1 MVLKIQYD
9 GLMEEQVSTRE
20 YSRRLVIY
28 CLLAVLA
35 PVYLVNIIPM
45 RQWTRGVP
53 VADSRLNLWALT
65 HQWKVLPS
73 NPADIWNGNAFY
85 PAGQAITGSDHLFTQ
100 AVTGL
105 PVYKI
110 TGNPFLTYHF
120 VLFAGYAISAWG
132 MFLLG
137 LLLFR
142 HAGGALAAAVFFTV
156 ALPRSVHAVGH
167 LQIAYLGWLPWSIY
181 FLHRMYRRNSVGV
194 TAGFVVSTALHILS
208 GWYMAYFHG
217 FILAVLIPAL
227 ALKHRQ
233 VKTLYICVV
242 AVAVVFLLVLPF
254 GLPYAGR
261 PGVDTETWN
270 RYAARPAD
278 FFTPASYTLF
288 ARGNRPFWSET
299 TLWMGFT
306 APVLGMIGIFFRG
319 RPDRMGR
326 SPGVF
331 PYLLLILI
339 GGAIACGIN
348 LPRFAAENLSFGLLH
363 RLPGIDGIRAPA
375 RAVFI
380 VMFALSI
387 LFGRVIWLIEKR
399 LPSKPVARIITVLA
413 VAMVM
418 IENFPLM
425 PVQAAEVRIPPVYRW
440 LESLPGRVVIA
451 EAPCFYNTDLWA
463 FEADYMMYAAL
474 HGHATVNGYSRFA
487 PASYA
492 GMSEALDRIPS
503 PSAIRHLK
511 NAGVDYLIVHPQM
524 FFHHAMR
531 DLFRQMEDAPD
542 PVTVLNR
549 ITELSNAHYTR
560 LVSAEGL
567 AVELAC
573 LHSPYLRLLGRFDTS
588 LVFRLSDLQF
598 VDSGEDP
605 SAGYANED
613 ASAAAAIHAVSVL
626 SM

>member
-1 MVLKIQYD
+1 
-9 GLMEEQVSTRE
+9 MEEQVSTRE

-28 CLLAVLA
+28 CLLAILA
-35 PVYLVNIIPM
+35 PVYLVNIIPI

-53 VADSRLNLWALT
+53 FADSRLNLWALT

-73 NPADIWNGNAFY
+73 NPADIWNGNAFF
-85 PAGQAITGSDHLFTQ
+85 PAGQTITGSDHLFTQ

-105 PVYKI
+105 PVYKM
-110 TGNPFLTYHF
+110 TENPFLTYHF
-120 VLFAGYAISAWG
+120 VLFAGYAIGAWG

-156 ALPRSVHAVGH
+156 ALPRSIHAVGH
-167 LQIAYLGWLPWSIY
+167 LQIAYLGWMPWSIY
-181 FLHRMYRRNSVGV
+181 FLHRMYRRNSFGV
-194 TAGFVVSTALHILS
+194 TAGFIASTALHILS
-208 GWYMAYFHG
+208 GWYVAYFHV

-233 VKTLYICVV
+233 IKTFNISV
-242 AVAVVFLLVLPF
+242 AALAVVFLLVLPF
-254 GLPYAGR
+254 VLPYAGR
-261 PGVDTETWN
+261 PGVDPETWN
-270 RYAARPAD
+270 QYAAQPAD
-278 FFTPASYTLF
+278 FITPASYTPF
-288 ARGNRPFWSET
+288 ARCDRPFWSET
-299 TLWMGFT
+299 TVWMGLT
-306 APVLGMIGIFFRG
+306 APILGLIGIFFRG

-326 SPGVF
+326 SPGVV

-348 LPRFAAENLSFGLLH
+348 LPRFAVENLSFGLLDN
-363 RLPGIDGIRAPA
+363 LPGIDGIRAPA
-375 RAVFI
+375 RAV
-380 VMFALSI
+380 VMVIFALSI
-387 LFGRVIWLIEKR
+387 LFGRVIWLIDKR
-399 LPSKPVARIITVLA
+399 LPCKAAARIITVLA

-425 PVQAAEVRIPPVYRW
+425 RVRAAEVRIPAVYRW
-440 LESLPGRVVIA
+440 LESLPGRVVVA
-451 EAPCFYNTDLWA
+451 EVPCFYNTDLWA

-487 PASYA
+487 PDTFVR
-492 GMSEALDRIPS
+492 MSEALERIPS
-503 PSAIRHLK
+503 PSAIRYLK

-524 FFHHAMR
+524 FFHRSMR
-531 DLFRQMEDAPD
+531 DLFRQLVDAPD
-542 PVTVLNR
+542 PVEVLNR
-549 ITELSNAHYTR
+549 ITELSNAHYTL

-588 LVFRLSDLQF
+588 LVFWLSDLQF
-598 VDSGEDP
+598 VDSGGDP
-605 SAGYANED
+605 SIGYGNDD

-626 SM
+626 RM